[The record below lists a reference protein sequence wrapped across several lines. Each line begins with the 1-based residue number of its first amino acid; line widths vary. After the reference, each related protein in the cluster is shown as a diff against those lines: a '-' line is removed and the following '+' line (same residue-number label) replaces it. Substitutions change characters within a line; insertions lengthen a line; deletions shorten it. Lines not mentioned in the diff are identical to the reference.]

1 MFVVG
6 NFGKRRRSLHVPA
19 AAEDA
24 SSDILKTTVREQQQ
38 LLAGIR
44 KDLENLCFI
53 VNHLNQDAKCILDV
67 SAGELAKA
75 TEDQMSLLSYTFIES
90 SVMEKAALES
100 ERNDLRA
107 KLESLNSEHKMLI
120 EQQVSSEEAM
130 MDELARLMTENDQL
144 KKRTVPTVEVE
155 IQELES
161 LVSGI
166 EATVQPSQIVNS
178 FEATKNRITS
188 LEQELKERED
198 RMAQVASEMEQMTAT
213 LHDQSRQLQI
223 REEESTKLQVQ
234 LEQMQSKVS

>member
-1 MFVVG
+1 M
-6 NFGKRRRSLHVPA
+6 
-19 AAEDA
+19 
-24 SSDILKTTVREQQQ
+24 
-38 LLAGIR
+38 LAGIR
-44 KDLENLCFI
+44 KDLEKLCFI

-75 TEDQMSLLSYTFIES
+75 AEDQMSLLSYTLIES

-100 ERNDLRA
+100 ERDDLRT

-144 KKRTVPTVEVE
+144 KKRTVSTVEVE

-178 FEATKNRITS
+178 FEAMKNQITS
-188 LEQELKERED
+188 FEQELKERED

-213 LHDQSRQLQI
+213 LHDQSRQLEI